1 LTAWE
6 LFGYATAVV
15 GAAGV
20 GAVILFLIS
29 GKK

>member
-15 GAAGV
+15 GVAGV